1 MIVYIRELAF
11 NQADTS
17 IAGTAVNEEN
27 DFIPPTAILEFQ
39 IRRICITILP
49 VSNIIIRRQLRY
61 FIFDDMVPT
70 GKKLWI
76 EILLHLVFWAGV
88 FYVLTS
94 LNSTHIHI
102 RQKNRLIISDQ
113 YENIP
118 ISSYVYLILLFL
130 ALLFYGNICWVFR
143 KAIRYKNVITRL
155 AICAV
160 WFMMVFGADYF
171 IVGPLFDNANHTI
184 EAPPQAPTFQKDA
197 TIKDDGLQPVH
208 PDRPLPHIDAV
219 NFMISSWKHL
229 QPVIL
234 LAFLVILGISAAYF
248 FLKEWTKSELI
259 QTQLR
264 ANHLSAEIKF
274 LKSQVNPHFLFNTL
288 NNLFSMAQGKGN
300 DELADG
306 ILKLSGM
313 MSYMLYESN
322 AATVSLSTEITY
334 LEEYITLNKLRYADE
349 EVIVQFNYPPQANGI
364 SIAPMLF
371 IPFVENAFKHG
382 LSIGQTATIVISMAV
397 SGQNLFFT
405 CENTNYSTLQKMG
418 IEKSG
423 IGLENVKRRLELLYP
438 GKHLLRF
445 MDTGEKY
452 MVNLEINL
460 A

>member
-1 MIVYIRELAF
+1 
-11 NQADTS
+11 
-17 IAGTAVNEEN
+17 
-27 DFIPPTAILEFQ
+27 
-39 IRRICITILP
+39 
-49 VSNIIIRRQLRY
+49 
-61 FIFDDMVPT
+61 
-70 GKKLWI
+70 
-76 EILLHLVFWAGV
+76 
-88 FYVLTS
+88 
-94 LNSTHIHI
+94 
-102 RQKNRLIISDQ
+102 
-113 YENIP
+113 
-118 ISSYVYLILLFL
+118 
-130 ALLFYGNICWVFR
+130 
-143 KAIRYKNVITRL
+143 
-155 AICAV
+155 
-160 WFMMVFGADYF
+160 
-171 IVGPLFDNANHTI
+171 
-184 EAPPQAPTFQKDA
+184 
-197 TIKDDGLQPVH
+197 
-208 PDRPLPHIDAV
+208 
-219 NFMISSWKHL
+219 
-229 QPVIL
+229 
-234 LAFLVILGISAAYF
+234 
-248 FLKEWTKSELI
+248 
-259 QTQLR
+259 
-264 ANHLSAEIKF
+264 
-274 LKSQVNPHFLFNTL
+274 
-288 NNLFSMAQGKGN
+288 MAQGKGN

-405 CENTNYSTLQKMG
+405 CENTNYSTLQKTG

-452 MVNLEINL
+452 RVNLEINL